1 MPKILII
8 TDKFKGSLTAKEA
21 SSAIC
26 AGFRKVNP
34 DVEIEE
40 FPLADGGDGT
50 IEVLEHLSDEKI
62 YLPTLDTLGR
72 RIEVPVLRA
81 GKRILCEMAKSTGLQ
96 LLQKWERNPL
106 KTSSFGLGVV
116 LNEIA
121 LMGYKHI
128 LLGIGGSATND
139 GGAGMLEAFG
149 YLFLDSEGAP
159 AKRGEFMTGAYL
171 NNIAGIDDS
180 SVPPY
185 IRNLHLDVA
194 CDVNNPLT
202 GAYGATM
209 IYSPQKGANSRA
221 VEALEEG
228 MLNFARV
235 SARYFGHDNSD
246 YPGAGAAGGVG
257 FALKTFLG
265 ANLLSGWRVMFDFMD
280 IEAKIEEADIIITG
294 EGRVDGQSISGKLF
308 DGVVTLALKH
318 KKRLWVICGENLLTD
333 RELER
338 IGVEHLFSV
347 AQFEPSKDKAI
358 ANAKEHVEKIS
369 QLAATFLR

>member
-21 SSAIC
+21 GSAIS
-26 AGFRKVNP
+26 AGFREIRP
-34 DVEIEE
+34 DIEIEE
-40 FPLADGGDGT
+40 LPLADGGDGT

-62 YLPTLDTLGR
+62 YLPTLDPLGR
-72 RIEVPVLRA
+72 RIEVPVLRS
-81 GKRILCEMAKSTGLQ
+81 GKRILCEMAKSSGLQ

-106 KTSSFGLGVV
+106 KTSSFGLGVI

-121 LMGYKHI
+121 LMGHKNI

-139 GGAGMLEAFG
+139 AGAGMLEAFG

-159 AKRGEFMTGAYL
+159 AKRGEFITGANL
-171 NNIAGIDDS
+171 IDVAGIDDS

-185 IRNLHLDVA
+185 IRNLHIDVA

-209 IYSPQKGANSRA
+209 IYGPQKGANARA
-221 VEALEEG
+221 VEMLEEG

-265 ANLLSGWRVMFDFMD
+265 SNLLSGWRVMFDFMD
-280 IEAKIEEADIIITG
+280 IESKIEESDIIITG

-308 DGVVTLALKH
+308 DGVVTLSLKH

-347 AQFEPSKDKAI
+347 TQFEPSKEKAI
-358 ANAKEHVEKIS
+358 ANAKEHVKKIS